1 MTIDKHTNLT
11 STRRQFLK
19 SALAVGATSLLPNAV
34 FAQSSSPNIFV
45 WITLRGAMD
54 GLNVVVPYADKQYL
68 ALRPTIGLATE
79 KLNKLDDFYGLHPAM
94 KTSFEWYQNKQM
106 AMVHACATAY
116 RERSHFDG
124 QKVLENGTDNPLHRD
139 GWLNRLLQVDAK
151 SKGLAI
157 DSGLPLIV
165 QGEKAVSSWYPN
177 NLQARD
183 SQVELL
189 EALFQSD
196 EKLASN
202 FEEALKIE
210 MMSNRNRPGKQFPVL
225 AYQAGT
231 FLSAEG
237 GPNILV
243 LELGGWDTHAGQGAE
258 TGRLANQLRKLDNG
272 LANLKK
278 ALGDNWS
285 KTVVMAASEFGRTA
299 AENGTKGT
307 DHGTANAMFIAGGA
321 IEGGKVLGEFPGLA
335 QAELYEGRDLAPA
348 NDMRA
353 VIKAVL
359 QQHMSIESSALESVF
374 PDSGSDKAYAGFIR
388 TS

>member
-1 MTIDKHTNLT
+1 MTIDKQTNLT

-139 GWLNRLLQVDAK
+139 GWLNRLLQLDAK

-165 QGEKAVSSWYPN
+165 QGKKAVSSWYPN

-225 AYQAGT
+225 ASQAGT

-237 GPNILV
+237 GPNIAV

-321 IEGGKVLGEFPGLA
+321 IEGGKVLGEFPGLG

-359 QQHMSIESSALESVF
+359 QQHMRIESSALESVF
-374 PDSGSDKAYAGFIR
+374 PDSDSDKAYAGLIR

>member
-1 MTIDKHTNLT
+1 MTIDKQTNLT

-19 SALAVGATSLLPNAV
+19 SAFAVGATSLLPNAV

-139 GWLNRLLQVDAK
+139 GWLNRLLQLDAK

-177 NLQARD
+177 NLQAKD

-210 MMSNRNRPGKQFPVL
+210 MMSNRNRPW
-225 AYQAGT
+225 
-231 FLSAEG
+231 E
-237 GPNILV
+237 
-243 LELGGWDTHAGQGAE
+243 
-258 TGRLANQLRKLDNG
+258 
-272 LANLKK
+272 
-278 ALGDNWS
+278 
-285 KTVVMAASEFGRTA
+285 
-299 AENGTKGT
+299 
-307 DHGTANAMFIAGGA
+307 
-321 IEGGKVLGEFPGLA
+321 
-335 QAELYEGRDLAPA
+335 
-348 NDMRA
+348 A
-353 VIKAVL
+353 VSCVGV
-359 QQHMSIESSALESVF
+359 SSGNFSLC
-374 PDSGSDKAYAGFIR
+374 
-388 TS
+388 

>member
-1 MTIDKHTNLT
+1 MTIDKQTNLT

-19 SALAVGATSLLPNAV
+19 SVLAVGATSMLPNVV

-54 GLNVVVPYADKQYL
+54 GLNVVVPYANKQYL

-79 KLNKLDDFYGLHPAM
+79 KLNKLDEFYGLHPAM

-139 GWLNRLLQVDAK
+139 GWLNRLLQLDAK

-225 AYQAGT
+225 ASQAGT

-237 GPNILV
+237 GPNISV

-307 DHGTANAMFIAGGA
+307 DHGTANAIFIAGGA
-321 IEGGKVLGEFPGLA
+321 IEGGKVLGEFPGLV

-374 PDSGSDKAYAGFIR
+374 PDSGSDVAYAGLIR
-388 TS
+388 SS

>member
-79 KLNKLDDFYGLHPAM
+79 KLNKLDEFYGLHPAM

-139 GWLNRLLQVDAK
+139 GWLNRLLQLDAK

-225 AYQAGT
+225 ASQAGT

-237 GPNILV
+237 GPNISV

-374 PDSGSDKAYAGFIR
+374 PDSGSDVAYAGLIR
-388 TS
+388 SS

>member
-1 MTIDKHTNLT
+1 MTIDKQTNLT

-19 SALAVGATSLLPNAV
+19 SVLAVGATSMLPNAV

-79 KLNKLDDFYGLHPAM
+79 KLNKLDEFYGLHPAM

-139 GWLNRLLQVDAK
+139 GWLNRLLQLDAK

-225 AYQAGT
+225 ASQAGT

-237 GPNILV
+237 GPNIAV

-278 ALGDNWS
+278 ALGNNWS

-335 QAELYEGRDLAPA
+335 QTELYEGRDLAPA

-374 PDSGSDKAYAGFIR
+374 PDSVPDKAYAGLIR
-388 TS
+388 SS

>member
-1 MTIDKHTNLT
+1 MTIDKQTNLT

-19 SALAVGATSLLPNAV
+19 SALAVGATSMLPNAV

-68 ALRPTIGLATE
+68 TLRPTIGLATE

-139 GWLNRLLQVDAK
+139 GWLNRLLQLDAK

-225 AYQAGT
+225 VSQAGT
-231 FLSAEG
+231 FLSAEV
-237 GPNILV
+237 GPNIAV

-272 LANLKK
+272 LANLKE

-374 PDSGSDKAYAGFIR
+374 PDSGSDVAYAGLIR

>member
-1 MTIDKHTNLT
+1 MTIDKQTNLT

-106 AMVHACATAY
+106 AMIHACATAY

-139 GWLNRLLQVDAK
+139 GWLNRLLQLDAK

-225 AYQAGT
+225 ASQAGT
-231 FLSAEG
+231 FLSAEV
-237 GPNILV
+237 GPNIAV

-272 LANLKK
+272 LANLKE

-285 KTVVMAASEFGRTA
+285 KTVVMASSEFGRTA

-374 PDSGSDKAYAGFIR
+374 PDSGSDVAYAGLIR

>member
-1 MTIDKHTNLT
+1 MTIDKQMNLT

-19 SALAVGATSLLPNAV
+19 SVLAVGATSLLPNAV

-79 KLNKLDDFYGLHPAM
+79 KLNKLDEFYGLHPAM
-94 KTSFEWYQNKQM
+94 KTSFEWYQNQQM

-124 QKVLENGTDNPLHRD
+124 QKVLENGTDNLLHRD
-139 GWLNRLLQVDAK
+139 GWLNRLLQLDAK

-225 AYQAGT
+225 ASQAGT

-237 GPNILV
+237 GPNIAV

-374 PDSGSDKAYAGFIR
+374 PDSGSDVAYAGLIR
-388 TS
+388 SS

>member
-1 MTIDKHTNLT
+1 MTIDKQTNLT

-106 AMVHACATAY
+106 AMIHACATAY

-139 GWLNRLLQVDAK
+139 GWLNRLLQLDAK

-225 AYQAGT
+225 ASQAGT

-237 GPNILV
+237 GPNIAV

-359 QQHMSIESSALESVF
+359 QQHMSVEPSALESVF
-374 PDSGSDKAYAGFIR
+374 PDSGSDKAYAGLIR
-388 TS
+388 SS

>member
-1 MTIDKHTNLT
+1 MTIDKQTNLT

-19 SALAVGATSLLPNAV
+19 SVLAVGATSLLPNAV

-79 KLNKLDDFYGLHPAM
+79 KLNKLDEFYGLHPAM

-139 GWLNRLLQVDAK
+139 GWLNRLLQLDAK
-151 SKGLAI
+151 LKGLAI

-210 MMSNRNRPGKQFPVL
+210 IMSNRNRPGKQFPVL
-225 AYQAGT
+225 ASQAGT

-237 GPNILV
+237 GPNIAV

-307 DHGTANAMFIAGGA
+307 DHGTANAMFIAGGV

-374 PDSGSDKAYAGFIR
+374 PDSGSDVAYAGLIR